1 MITSS
6 SAQSSPA
13 RNMHDDAPSTA
24 IPVAISGRQ
33 IPTSRSSRSLNVNL
47 ATTISAVTSTSSS
60 TSQQLCGAN
69 RQTTFNATHFVP
81 PNNGQIYSN
90 SSNRLSNTGNQ
101 GAGAIPRRNVRRGN
115 SVTEEQNSD
124 KS

>member
-1 MITSS
+1 MIASS

-13 RNMHDDAPSTA
+13 RNIHDHAPSTA

-47 ATTISAVTSTSSS
+47 ATTISAVTSISGSTPQQLSS
-60 TSQQLCGAN
+60 TN
-69 RQTTFNATHFVP
+69 RQTVFNATQFVP
-81 PNNGQIYSN
+81 QNNGQIYSN
-90 SSNRLSNTGNQ
+90 SSNRLSNIGNQ

-115 SVTEEQNSD
+115 SATEEQNSD